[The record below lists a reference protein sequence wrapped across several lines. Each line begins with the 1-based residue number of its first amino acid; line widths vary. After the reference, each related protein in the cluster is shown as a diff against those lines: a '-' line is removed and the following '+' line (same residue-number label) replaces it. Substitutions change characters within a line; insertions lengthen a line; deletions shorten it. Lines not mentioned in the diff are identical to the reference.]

1 MISQYIILK
10 SHHAHPKLTALNESY
25 ESVQFFLLFDGDAS
39 RKDAL
44 ICTSRRPHLK
54 KNGKNGSTIFT
65 RVRFARQKVRA
76 TLAFGAVVAM
86 ILARGVDFFRDEK
99 VVPFFFI
106 SGINDTNC
114 KSKRERKRD
123 TTRINNANANWSV
136 RTNEY

>member
-1 MISQYIILK
+1 M
-10 SHHAHPKLTALNESY
+10 
-25 ESVQFFLLFDGDAS
+25 
-39 RKDAL
+39 
-44 ICTSRRPHLK
+44 CTSRRPHLK

-99 VVPFFFI
+99 VVPFFI

-136 RTNEY
+136 GTNEY

>member
-1 MISQYIILK
+1 M
-10 SHHAHPKLTALNESY
+10 
-25 ESVQFFLLFDGDAS
+25 
-39 RKDAL
+39 
-44 ICTSRRPHLK
+44 
-54 KNGKNGSTIFT
+54 
-65 RVRFARQKVRA
+65 RA

-99 VVPFFFI
+99 VVPFFI

-136 RTNEY
+136 GTNEY

>member
-1 MISQYIILK
+1 VHIS
-10 SHHAHPKLTALNESY
+10 
-25 ESVQFFLLFDGDAS
+25 
-39 RKDAL
+39 
-44 ICTSRRPHLK
+44 TSTSK

-136 RTNEY
+136 GTNEY

>member
-1 MISQYIILK
+1 M
-10 SHHAHPKLTALNESY
+10 
-25 ESVQFFLLFDGDAS
+25 
-39 RKDAL
+39 
-44 ICTSRRPHLK
+44 CTSRRPHLK

-86 ILARGVDFFRDEK
+86 ILARVVLIFFAMRK
-99 VVPFFFI
+99 LFPFFI

-136 RTNEY
+136 GTNEY